1 MRAGKGRFS
10 MDKFPLYLNG
20 RSIGELTVTREGLYD
35 CFRVECSPPDQ
46 EIYRAYA
53 VGEQGRLRLG
63 ILEPEGE
70 VFGIR
75 RKIPVRETA
84 EAGKLVCGQL
94 QTLEEEP
101 WSAVFT
107 PEADW
112 RAVPHPERLFRS
124 SFLREQL
131 RGISGVLIQE
141 QAGCRFVALPYSG
154 RRPFLLASLFCFARI
169 QRISGREYAV
179 FAFDRDENP
188 VFR

>member
-1 MRAGKGRFS
+1 

-35 CFRVECSPPDQ
+35 CFRVECSPP
-46 EIYRAYA
+46 ERELYRAYA

-63 ILEPEGE
+63 ILEPEGKG
-70 VFGIR
+70 FGIR
-75 RKIPVRETA
+75 RRIPAREAA
-84 EAGKLVCGQL
+84 EAGRLVCGQL
-94 QTLEEEP
+94 RTLAEEAAGAA
-101 WSAVFT
+101 SI

-112 RAVPHPERLFRS
+112 RAAPRPERLFRS
-124 SFLREQL
+124 AFLREQL
-131 RGISGVLIQE
+131 RGIPGVLVRE

-179 FAFDRDENP
+179 FAFDREENP